1 MRWRIGA
8 VLALASTLVVG
19 YWEAIVP
26 HPGARPRVVTRAAA
40 GTLAHL
46 GPLDATLVSLTRG
59 SIGQAGPATSVPNGS
74 VLLRAAVRIT
84 LRPDVPS
91 APGSAADPGSA
102 AGSSPSSGCEL
113 RLAVPDGR
121 TWLPVAGSGACRTG
135 GSPESTSPSVPDVAW
150 FVVPPGVDLGGL
162 VVEVRTVGAEPRAVR
177 LVPAPIS

>member
-46 GPLDATLVSLTRG
+46 GAAARG
-59 SIGQAGPATSVPNGS
+59 GS
-74 VLLRAAVRIT
+74 DHAASR
-84 LRPDVPS
+84 RPDVPS

-150 FVVPPGVDLGGL
+150 FVVPPGVDLSGL